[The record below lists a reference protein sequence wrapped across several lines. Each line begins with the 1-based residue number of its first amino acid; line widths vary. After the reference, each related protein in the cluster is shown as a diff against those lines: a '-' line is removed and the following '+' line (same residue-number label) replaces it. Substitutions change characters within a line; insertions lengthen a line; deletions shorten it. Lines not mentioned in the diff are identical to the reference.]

1 MDEHRDTSTA
11 SEKTAAPK
19 SSARRAAF
27 ASGRLETVS
36 QSGEVSRN
44 NLLATA
50 AKAFMEN
57 GFAAT
62 SIDDVAKRLGATK
75 GLVYHHYRSKNDL
88 FFDVC
93 RRGME
98 IDFEAIEHHASS
110 RERAITRLK
119 RMCVAHVTTMMEK
132 LEFQLVIMEGV
143 SIHLAGP
150 GNLDD
155 RETLAGLIAE
165 RDRYER
171 LFRETLA
178 AAVSEGDISAALDPS
193 IAVKALLAAI
203 NSPVFWYRPRADETP
218 AARETIARDLAIFA
232 LRGAGADA
240 TVLDEEF

>member
-1 MDEHRDTSTA
+1 MDKGRDA
-11 SEKTAAPK
+11 SHAAKAAEPRR
-19 SSARRAAF
+19 SARRAAF
-27 ASGRLETVS
+27 PGGRLETVS
-36 QSGEVSRN
+36 ESGEVSRG
-44 NLLATA
+44 NLLAA
-50 AKAFMEN
+50 AARAFMEN

-98 IDFEAIEHHASS
+98 IDFEAILPHAQL
-110 RERAITRLK
+110 RERAITRLR

-132 LEFQLVIMEGV
+132 LEYQLVIMEGV

-150 GNLDD
+150 SNPED
-155 RETLAGLIAE
+155 RETLSALIAE

-171 LFRETLA
+171 LFRDTLG
-178 AAVSEGDISAALDPS
+178 AAVSEGDVSATIDPS
-193 IAVKALLAAI
+193 TAIKALLAAI
-203 NSPVFWYRPRADETP
+203 NSPVFWYRPREDETP
-218 AARETIARDLAIFA
+218 EARATIARDLSVFA

-240 TVLDEEF
+240 TILEEEF